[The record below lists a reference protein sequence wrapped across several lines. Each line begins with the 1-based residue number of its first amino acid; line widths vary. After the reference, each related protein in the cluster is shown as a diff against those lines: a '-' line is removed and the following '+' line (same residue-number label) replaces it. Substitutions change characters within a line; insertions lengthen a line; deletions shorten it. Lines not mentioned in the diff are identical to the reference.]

1 MENDKTA
8 LKLNF
13 TSLINDDKPRE
24 EYSIVVY
31 YVVKISNVTL

>member
-8 LKLNF
+8 PLNF